1 MSGIGRLALRQLEI
15 LGAALVLQLWLA
27 SVVIAQ
33 SPASSQG
40 FEARARDATSDRE
53 AGRVDRA
60 IRNYRAALELRPNW
74 DEGWWYLGTLL
85 YDGDHFAEALPA
97 LRQVVELDPK
107 VGPGWAFLGLCEFE
121 TGNYQDAY
129 DHLQT
134 AEQLGFA
141 ESPEV
146 QKVAL
151 YHLAILFN
159 LQGEFERA
167 TNLLTSTF
175 GSSGLPEQ
183 IKVSLGLAL
192 LRVPLLPAQVDPE
205 KDALVHAAGEVA
217 ALLTNHEVEAASR
230 GFEEMLRDHPDT
242 PYLHYRYGVA
252 LAEALLEERA
262 EFQLREE
269 TRTTPQSAL
278 PWIALTSLTTKRN
291 RPGEALRAAEQAVQ
305 IAPHSAA
312 AYQALAQALES
323 QNRHQEATSASQR
336 SQALAKQPVEVEA
349 AQASRYGLSRAG
361 AVAMPSAEN
370 DSRMGSG
377 ASTAAQSFEDAA
389 RLAES
394 ARQAGRIEEAAA
406 GYRTGLRLRPN
417 WQEGWRQLGTVE
429 YMLGHYAA
437 SVAALR
443 RSVAIEAN
451 QADTWTLLGLSEF
464 ETQDYKNSLIHLE
477 RGRALGFSGN
487 AAAVRVSRYHLA
499 LLQILNGDFDRAID
513 LLIPEI
519 GPGALSEEIQFAMGI
534 ALLRIAALPEQV
546 EPTQRSLVRTAGEAA
561 VLLSQS
567 HYDRALPILEKLV
580 KEHSGTRF
588 LHYAYGDALAAI
600 SSYDEARSQ
609 LREETRLN
617 PSSELAYLR
626 LASIALLLHQPA
638 TALADSE
645 SAVRVAPNSADA
657 HYFLGRS
664 YLEGSQTADAIGQL
678 ETARRLAPTSPKVRF
693 NLARAYD
700 RAHRTSEAEQERAE
714 FVRLNAQMETQGSLG
729 DRAVRGTV
737 GEGPMHPT
745 AK

>member
-1 MSGIGRLALRQLEI
+1 
-15 LGAALVLQLWLA
+15 
-27 SVVIAQ
+27 
-33 SPASSQG
+33 
-40 FEARARDATSDRE
+40 
-53 AGRVDRA
+53 
-60 IRNYRAALELRPNW
+60 
-74 DEGWWYLGTLL
+74 
-85 YDGDHFAEALPA
+85 
-97 LRQVVELDPK
+97 
-107 VGPGWAFLGLCEFE
+107 
-121 TGNYQDAY
+121 
-129 DHLQT
+129 
-134 AEQLGFA
+134 
-141 ESPEV
+141 
-146 QKVAL
+146 VAL

-312 AYQALAQALES
+312 AYQALA
-323 QNRHQEATSASQR
+323 RRWRVRTDIRRRPPPR
-336 SQALAKQPVEVEA
+336 SGVKRWRSNPLEVEA

-361 AVAMPSAEN
+361 AIAMPSAEN

-377 ASTAAQSFEDAA
+377 ASTAAQSFEDTA

-406 GYRTGLRLRPN
+406 GYRTGLRLRPKLAG
-417 WQEGWRQLGTVE
+417 GWRQLGTVE

-451 QADTWTLLGLSEF
+451 QADTWTLL
-464 ETQDYKNSLIHLE
+464 
-477 RGRALGFSGN
+477 
-487 AAAVRVSRYHLA
+487 VSASSR
-499 LLQILNGDFDRAID
+499 
-513 LLIPEI
+513 P
-519 GPGALSEEIQFAMGI
+519 
-534 ALLRIAALPEQV
+534 
-546 EPTQRSLVRTAGEAA
+546 RT
-561 VLLSQS
+561 
-567 HYDRALPILEKLV
+567 I
-580 KEHSGTRF
+580 
-588 LHYAYGDALAAI
+588 
-600 SSYDEARSQ
+600 
-609 LREETRLN
+609 
-617 PSSELAYLR
+617 
-626 LASIALLLHQPA
+626 
-638 TALADSE
+638 
-645 SAVRVAPNSADA
+645 
-657 HYFLGRS
+657 
-664 YLEGSQTADAIGQL
+664 
-678 ETARRLAPTSPKVRF
+678 
-693 NLARAYD
+693 
-700 RAHRTSEAEQERAE
+700 RT
-714 FVRLNAQMETQGSLG
+714 
-729 DRAVRGTV
+729 
-737 GEGPMHPT
+737 P
-745 AK
+745 